1 MKLLLQTAAWH
12 AHAGC
17 ACVHGG
23 SRIDPDVNGHQKAFQ
38 RVHDGGAQGPP
49 SSGSWWPLSAPLC
62 LTRAI
67 LSISTI
73 SKAHRQ
79 LVRRSILD
87 ADRPIINNTTA
98 VVHKYSCIV
107 RHPSYVV
114 SRAGPLLYQM
124 AWHSQD
130 AARSN
135 RGRWGGMNFPTPRGG
150 RGSWPAR
157 RSVRRSEATPS
168 RQAQT
173 GCRRPWSAGW
183 PGGASCGLTGGCRPR
198 REPERSGC
206 SGRHGR

>member
-1 MKLLLQTAAWH
+1 MKRAFTSFLNHLQNVNDRRGARKQTVGCLTDVCSMNARTIQLYLSICTAVSCMIMLRARRPRRHACMKLLLQTAAWH

-38 RVHDGGAQGPP
+38 RVHDGGAQGPS

-87 ADRPIINNTTA
+87 ADRPTT
-98 VVHKYSCIV
+98 
-107 RHPSYVV
+107 
-114 SRAGPLLYQM
+114 SRLY
-124 AWHSQD
+124 
-130 AARSN
+130 R
-135 RGRWGGMNFPTPRGG
+135 
-150 RGSWPAR
+150 
-157 RSVRRSEATPS
+157 
-168 RQAQT
+168 
-173 GCRRPWSAGW
+173 
-183 PGGASCGLTGGCRPR
+183 
-198 REPERSGC
+198 
-206 SGRHGR
+206 